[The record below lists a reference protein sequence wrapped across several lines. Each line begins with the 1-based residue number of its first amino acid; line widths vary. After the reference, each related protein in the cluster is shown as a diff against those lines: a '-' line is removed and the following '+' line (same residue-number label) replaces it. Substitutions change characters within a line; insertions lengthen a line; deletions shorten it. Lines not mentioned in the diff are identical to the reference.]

1 MPRLRYQP
9 ISRTGPCRQAVGVC
23 AVADGR
29 LRKLFW
35 RAADQLDY
43 VVTLVRLRILDA
55 LAGPLPETSADQ
67 QRQRDRETQKR
78 AFPEIEP

>member
-1 MPRLRYQP
+1 VF
-9 ISRTGPCRQAVGVC
+9 S
-23 AVADGR
+23 VA
-29 LRKLFW
+29 
-35 RAADQLDY
+35 LDY

-67 QRQRDRETQKR
+67 QRKRDRETQKR